1 MENIITGAKT
11 ITVAINKLGENFLPY
26 NEELKDKVIRYID
39 VVPMGLLPQSNGDVF
54 TDFENCTLTLADYNG
69 NSYFAYNVPLD
80 RYNPIK
86 TGGVRLPINKKV
98 SLQNSYIFVAEN
110 NAQIGNSV
118 VVVVYYEDEF
128 YSFPN
133 TTNDL
138 AVDAVEVKINSL
150 DFNNMLPDNR
160 TLVGKR
166 IRGLALP
173 DVTLT
178 PSFTKSIN
186 KILINNKWGYITLQ
200 KNNYVILDHL
210 PLFLLLEPYYLS
222 SLQFRNIE
230 LDLINSYITIGGST
244 AKINEIFGENA
255 QLIIDDLLAGS
266 VFLNVLY
273 ENQ

>member
-11 ITVAINKLGENFLPY
+11 ITVAINKLGENLLPY

-39 VVPMGLLPQSNGDVF
+39 IVPMGMLPQSNGDVF
-54 TDFENCTLTLADYNG
+54 TDFENCTLTLADFNG

-80 RYNPIK
+80 RYNPVK
-86 TGGVRLPINKKV
+86 NGGVRIPINKKV

-173 DVTLT
+173 QVTLT
-178 PSFTKSIN
+178 PSFTKSVN
-186 KILINNKWGYITLQ
+186 QILINNKWGYITLQ

-244 AKINEIFGENA
+244 AKINEMFGEDA

>member
-54 TDFENCTLTLADYNG
+54 TDYENCTLTLADFNG

-86 TGGVRLPINKKV
+86 TGGVRLPINKKI

-128 YSFPN
+128 YSYPN

-178 PSFTKSIN
+178 PSFTKSVN

>member
-1 MENIITGAKT
+1 MENIITGSKT
-11 ITVAINKLGENFLPY
+11 ITVKVDNVGKNFLPF
-26 NEELKDKVIRYID
+26 NEDLKDKVIRYID
-39 VVPMGLLPQSNGDVF
+39 IVPMGLLPQSNGDVF

-86 TGGVRLPINKKV
+86 TGGVRLSVNKKV

-118 VVVVYYEDEF
+118 VVVIYYEDEF
-128 YSFPN
+128 YSYPN

-138 AVDAVEVKINSL
+138 AVDAIEVKINSL

-160 TLVGKR
+160 TLVNKR

-173 DVTLT
+173 QVTLT
-178 PSFTKSIN
+178 PSFTKSVN
-186 KILINNKWGYITLQ
+186 QILINNKWGYITLQ

-210 PLFLLLEPYYLS
+210 PLFLLLEPYYLA

-244 AKINEIFGENA
+244 AKINEMFGEDA

>member
-1 MENIITGAKT
+1 MENIITGSKT
-11 ITVAINKLGENFLPY
+11 ITVKVDNVGKNFLPF

-138 AVDAVEVKINSL
+138 AVDAIEVKINSL

-160 TLVGKR
+160 TLVSKR

-178 PSFTKSIN
+178 PSFTKSVN

-244 AKINEIFGENA
+244 AKINEMFGEDA

>member
-86 TGGVRLPINKKV
+86 TGGVRLPINKKI

-128 YSFPN
+128 YSYPN

-244 AKINEIFGENA
+244 AKINEMFGEDA

>member
-86 TGGVRLPINKKV
+86 TGGVRLPINKKI

-150 DFNNMLPDNR
+150 DFNNLLPDNR

-173 DVTLT
+173 QVTLT
-178 PSFTKSIN
+178 PSFTKCVN
-186 KILINNKWGYITLQ
+186 QILINNKWGYITLQ

-244 AKINEIFGENA
+244 AKINEMFGEDA

>member
-39 VVPMGLLPQSNGDVF
+39 IVPMGMLPQSNGDVF
-54 TDFENCTLTLADYNG
+54 TDFENCTLTLADFNG

-80 RYNPIK
+80 RYNPVK
-86 TGGVRLPINKKV
+86 NGGVRIPINKKV
-98 SLQNSYIFVAEN
+98 SLQNSYIFVAED

-128 YSFPN
+128 YSYPN

-166 IRGLALP
+166 IRGIALP
-173 DVTLT
+173 DVILT

-244 AKINEIFGENA
+244 AKINEMFGEDA

>member
-1 MENIITGAKT
+1 MENIITGSKT
-11 ITVAINKLGENFLPY
+11 ITVKVDNVGKNFLPF

-54 TDFENCTLTLADYNG
+54 TDYENCTLTLADYNG

-178 PSFTKSIN
+178 PSFTKSVN

-244 AKINEIFGENA
+244 AKINEIFGEDA

>member
-54 TDFENCTLTLADYNG
+54 TDFENCTLTLADFNG

-86 TGGVRLPINKKV
+86 TGGVRLPINKKI

-128 YSFPN
+128 YSYPN

-178 PSFTKSIN
+178 PSFTKSVN

>member
-26 NEELKDKVIRYID
+26 NEDLKDKVIRYID
-39 VVPMGLLPQSNGDVF
+39 VVPMGLLPQSDGDVF
-54 TDFENCTLTLADYNG
+54 TDFENCTLTLADFNG

-128 YSFPN
+128 YSYPN

-173 DVTLT
+173 QVTLT
-178 PSFTKSIN
+178 PSFTKCVN
-186 KILINNKWGYITLQ
+186 QILINNKWGYITLQ

-244 AKINEIFGENA
+244 AKINEMFGEDA